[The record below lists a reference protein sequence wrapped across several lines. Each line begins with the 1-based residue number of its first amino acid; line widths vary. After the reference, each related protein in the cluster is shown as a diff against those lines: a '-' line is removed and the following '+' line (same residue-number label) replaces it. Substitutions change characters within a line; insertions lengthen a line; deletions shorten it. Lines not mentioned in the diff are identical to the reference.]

1 MKKPPLARLL
11 KFAALTAVVVYG
23 VFPAVWI
30 ALTAFKSEAELVRT
44 PITWMPRDPTFSNF
58 ATAFSE
64 QPLLRFLLN
73 SSGIAL
79 CSTGLCVAVA
89 SAAAYAFARL
99 EIRGRG
105 FLLTALV
112 GCAMC
117 PPAAL
122 LTPLFEI
129 MRGLGLL
136 NTWAAL
142 ILPNAVQSLPV
153 ATLVLVAFF
162 QSIPRD
168 LEAAAMIDGCSR
180 VGTLLRIIL
189 PLSAPGLFTAAIIAF
204 VNSWDE
210 FLLALSLNAAPAT
223 RTLPVGIMLY
233 QGEYTF
239 PWPLI
244 AAALVVAIV
253 PLALLIVLFQERVVG
268 GLTAGAVK
276 G

>member
-1 MKKPPLARLL
+1 MRKRFPNPLHGAVL
-11 KFAALTAVVVYG
+11 AVVIING
-23 VFPAVWI
+23 LFPVIWI
-30 ALTAFKSEAELVRT
+30 ALTALKSETELVRT
-44 PITWMPRDPTFSNF
+44 PITWLPHDPTLENF
-58 ATAFSE
+58 ARAFRE
-64 QPLLRFLLN
+64 QPLLRFLVN
-73 SSGIAL
+73 STGIAL
-79 CSTGLCVAVA
+79 CSTSLCVAV
-89 SAAAYAFARL
+89 STAAAYVFARL
-99 EIRGRG
+99 EVPGRG
-105 FLLTALV
+105 ALLTVLV

-122 LTPLFEI
+122 LTPLFGI
-129 MRGLGLL
+129 MRDLNLL
-136 NTWAAL
+136 NTWVAL

-153 ATLVLVAFF
+153 CTLILVAFF
-162 QSIPRD
+162 RSIPRD

-180 VGTLLRIIL
+180 TGTLLRVIL
-189 PLSAPGLFTAAIIAF
+189 PLSGPGIFTAAILAF

-210 FLLALSLNAAPAT
+210 FLLALTFNAAPAN

-233 QGEYTF
+233 QGEFTF

-253 PLALLIVLFQERVVG
+253 PLALLIVLFQERVIG